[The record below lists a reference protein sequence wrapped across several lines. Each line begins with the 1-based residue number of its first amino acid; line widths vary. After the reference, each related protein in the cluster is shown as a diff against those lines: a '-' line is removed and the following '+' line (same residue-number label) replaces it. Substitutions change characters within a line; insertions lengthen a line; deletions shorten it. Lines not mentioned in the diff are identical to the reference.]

1 MAMYH
6 PQSYA
11 TNETSQKLQKLIPM
25 TDMTFSLGGEKGR
38 SYLQELG
45 WPSHQTKVKMC
56 QMVTR
61 F

>member
-11 TNETSQKLQKLIPM
+11 TNETNQKLQQLIPM
-25 TDMTFSLGGEKGR
+25 TDMTFPLVGEKGR

-45 WPSHQTKVKMC
+45 WPSHRTKVKMR
-56 QMVTR
+56 QIVTR